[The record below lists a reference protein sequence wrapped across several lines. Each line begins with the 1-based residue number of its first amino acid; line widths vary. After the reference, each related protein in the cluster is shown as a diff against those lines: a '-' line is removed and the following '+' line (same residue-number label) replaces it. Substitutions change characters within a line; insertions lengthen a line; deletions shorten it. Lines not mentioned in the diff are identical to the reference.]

1 MMRPTFLLFPLAIA
15 TAFPAVSVFSQEPA
29 PAEAAAPHQDD
40 GTITLYRQVM
50 PDGRVVYSDKAV
62 KGVRLDHTITVEPPI
77 KGNLWT
83 TEASEGPAIPPQV
96 ERTQI
101 QRVNSIPPVGGRKSL
116 EEANS
121 DVIRTEMLLEDARAR
136 QRQLAPETRGR
147 QSRSAPDLA
156 RQQNKVAREVADA
169 EEALRQA
176 VAARDALR
184 RSR

>member
-1 MMRPTFLLFPLAIA
+1 MMRRPFLLFSLVLA
-15 TAFPAVSVFSQEPA
+15 TACPAASVFSQEAA
-29 PAEAAAPHQDD
+29 PAQTTAARQDD
-40 GTITLYRQVM
+40 GTITVYRQVM

-62 KGVRLDHTITVEPPI
+62 KGVKLDHTITVEPPI

-101 QRVNSIPPVGGRKSL
+101 QRVNSIPPAGGRKSL

-121 DVIRTEMLLEDARAR
+121 DVIRAEMLLEDAKAR
-136 QRQLAPETRGR
+136 QRQLAPDTRGR
-147 QSRSAPDLA
+147 ESRSAADQV
-156 RQQNKVAREVADA
+156 RQQNQIAREVADA
-169 EEALRQA
+169 EKALQQA

-184 RSR
+184 GNR